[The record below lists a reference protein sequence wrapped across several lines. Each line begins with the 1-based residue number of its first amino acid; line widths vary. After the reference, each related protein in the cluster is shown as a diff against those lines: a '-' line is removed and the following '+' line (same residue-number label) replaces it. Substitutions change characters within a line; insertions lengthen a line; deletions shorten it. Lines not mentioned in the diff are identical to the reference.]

1 MFYPLNYG
9 DPDGF
14 LDVAATLTGQACKA
28 APFSISFASDPH
40 TLMVC
45 SAAERPSFATFAVA
59 GAFLSLRS
67 SSVSSTRWP
76 APWVSRS

>member
-1 MFYPLNYG
+1 
-9 DPDGF
+9 
-14 LDVAATLTGQACKA
+14 LTGQACKA